1 MDAVMNNAVL
11 TSIQNFLDTIHYAVW
26 FTWVPVILLGL
37 CILSRFLCVLLTSFA
52 PMKFGSEH
60 RKVMGIS
67 SRTCYWLSLFA
78 QAIIWIFGS
87 MTHVALLGKVDM
99 LVAVMLMSIALIAL
113 FIATIGMLF
122 SRKGKRVFISKSLY
136 SQAVMTL
143 LLGGF
148 IGAFGWVF
156 MR

>member
-1 MDAVMNNAVL
+1 MDAVMSSSVL
-11 TSIQNFLDTIHYAVW
+11 TSIQSFLESIHYTVC

-60 RKVMGIS
+60 RKVMSVS

-99 LVAVMLMSIALIAL
+99 LVVVVLMSIALVAL
-113 FIATIGMLF
+113 FSATIGMLF
-122 SRKGKRVFISKSLY
+122 SRKGKRVFISKNLY
-136 SQAVMTL
+136 SQAIMTL

-148 IGAFGWVF
+148 IGAFGCVF